1 MQVYTDYPLDTLN
14 TFGMKVK
21 AAFFSELRDAKEC
34 EQLAQLAPQYAPI
47 LVLGGGSNML
57 FLSNPKRWVIKNE
70 IKGISLLEETDEYVQ
85 LRVSGGEVWHEFVL
99 YCIDN
104 GYCGL
109 ENLSLIPGTV
119 GAAPIQNIGAYGV
132 EVKRHITKVHF
143 WHLEHQRFESL
154 DNKDCNFG
162 YRDSVF
168 KHDLKGKVII
178 TAVDWR
184 LSKHAQLDVSYGNI
198 KDELQR
204 MGISRPGIKDV
215 SDAVIA
221 IRTAKLPNPAEIGNA
236 GSFFKNPVVEH
247 AVYQKIKA
255 VYPDAPGYAVDE
267 NSTKLPAAWLIE
279 QSGLKG
285 YRQGAVGVHH
295 RQALVLVNLGGAT
308 GEDIYQ
314 LSEHVIN
321 TVKEKFG
328 ISLEREVQMVS

>member
-57 FLSNPKRWVIKNE
+57 FLNNPKRWVIKNE

-178 TAVDWR
+178 TAVDWH

-236 GSFFKNPVVEH
+236 GSFFKNPVVEYS
-247 AVYQKIKA
+247 VYQKIKA

-328 ISLEREVQMVS
+328 ISLEREVQMVG

>member
-57 FLSNPKRWVIKNE
+57 FLNNPKRWVIKNE

-143 WHLEHQRFESL
+143 RHLEHQRFESL

-247 AVYQKIKA
+247 SVYQKIKA

>member
-57 FLSNPKRWVIKNE
+57 FLNNPKRWVIKNE

-132 EVKRHITKVHF
+132 EVKRHITRVHF

-247 AVYQKIKA
+247 SVYQKIKA

-328 ISLEREVQMVS
+328 ISLEREVQMIG

>member
-57 FLSNPKRWVIKNE
+57 FLNNPKRWVIKNK

-236 GSFFKNPVVEH
+236 GSFFKNPVVEYS
-247 AVYQKIKA
+247 VYQKIKA

-328 ISLEREVQMVS
+328 ISLEREVQMVG

>member
-57 FLSNPKRWVIKNE
+57 FLNNPKRWVIKNE

-247 AVYQKIKA
+247 SVYQKIKA

-285 YRQGAVGVHH
+285 YQQGAVGVHH

-328 ISLEREVQMVS
+328 ISLEREVQMVG

>member
-57 FLSNPKRWVIKNE
+57 FLNNPKRWVIKNE

-178 TAVDWR
+178 TAVDWH

-236 GSFFKNPVVEH
+236 GSFFKNPVVEYS
-247 AVYQKIKA
+247 VYQKIKA

-314 LSEHVIN
+314 LSEHVIY

-328 ISLEREVQMVS
+328 ISLEREVQMVG

>member
-1 MQVYTDYPLDTLN
+1 M
-14 TFGMKVK
+14 
-21 AAFFSELRDAKEC
+21 
-34 EQLAQLAPQYAPI
+34 
-47 LVLGGGSNML
+47 
-57 FLSNPKRWVIKNE
+57 
-70 IKGISLLEETDEYVQ
+70 
-85 LRVSGGEVWHEFVL
+85 
-99 YCIDN
+99 
-104 GYCGL
+104 
-109 ENLSLIPGTV
+109 
-119 GAAPIQNIGAYGV
+119 
-132 EVKRHITKVHF
+132 
-143 WHLEHQRFESL
+143 
-154 DNKDCNFG
+154 
-162 YRDSVF
+162 
-168 KHDLKGKVII
+168 
-178 TAVDWR
+178 DWR

>member
-132 EVKRHITKVHF
+132 EVKRHITRVHF
-143 WHLEHQRFESL
+143 WHLEHQCFESL
-154 DNKDCNFG
+154 DNNDCNFG

-168 KHDLKGKVII
+168 KYDLKGKVII

-247 AVYQKIKA
+247 SVYQKIKA

-328 ISLEREVQMVS
+328 ISLEREVQMVG

>member
-57 FLSNPKRWVIKNE
+57 FLNNPKRWVIKNE

-247 AVYQKIKA
+247 SVYQKIKA

-285 YRQGAVGVHH
+285 YQQGAVGVHH